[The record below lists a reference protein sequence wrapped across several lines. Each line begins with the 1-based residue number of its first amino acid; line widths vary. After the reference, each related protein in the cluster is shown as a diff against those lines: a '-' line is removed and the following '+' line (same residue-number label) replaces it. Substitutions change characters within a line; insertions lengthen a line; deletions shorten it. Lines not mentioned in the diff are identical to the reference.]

1 MKYQTSMSL
10 EQLNDARALLDSI
23 PPQPL
28 YVVATDDDMAMS
40 GLYVGTVDRGT
51 GHDQTQGLADLERL
65 DQEVVAVFSWQSK
78 GLFPHAPEID
88 DLDERYANF
97 FAKAPAT
104 IGALI
109 DEVRLLRAQLDAQPV
124 ATYSNGV
131 GRWVL

>member
-10 EQLNDARALLDSI
+10 EQLNEARALLDSI
-23 PPQPL
+23 PPKPL
-28 YVVATDDDMAMS
+28 YVVITDDEKAMS
-40 GLYVGTVDRGT
+40 GVYVGTVDRGT
-51 GHDQTQGLADLERL
+51 GHDQMQGLADLERI

-78 GLFPHAPEID
+78 GLYPHVPEVD
-88 DLDERYANF
+88 DIDERYANF

-109 DEVRLLRAQLDAQPV
+109 DEVRLLRAQLEAQPV
-124 ATYSNGV
+124 AAYSNGV

>member
-10 EQLNDARALLDSI
+10 EQLNEARALIDSI
-23 PPQPL
+23 PPKPL
-28 YVVATDDDMAMS
+28 YVVITDDDMAMS
-40 GLYVGTVDRGT
+40 GVYVGTVDRGT
-51 GHDQTQGLADLERL
+51 GHDQTHGLADLERL

-78 GLFPHAPEID
+78 GLFPHTPEVD
-88 DLDERYANF
+88 NLDENYANL

-109 DEVRLLRAQLDAQPV
+109 DEVRLLRAQLEAQPV
-124 ATYSNGV
+124 AVYSNGV